1 MVTYNVLEL
10 LPSKPKLMSA
20 FGTKA
25 DMATHS
31 AISVIGGK
39 ADIDWTRLDVCFLTQ
54 SGHGLSTASELF
66 CAYNGVNLAGAMRP
80 RTWVERTSFSQTEKS
95 MSD

>member
-10 LPSKPKLMSA
+10 FPSKPKLMSA

-39 ADIDWTRLDVCFLTQ
+39 ADIDWTRLDVCF
-54 SGHGLSTASELF
+54 
-66 CAYNGVNLAGAMRP
+66 
-80 RTWVERTSFSQTEKS
+80 
-95 MSD
+95 